1 MCGIW
6 ALFGGGENVAEQCS
20 CAQKIAHRGPD
31 CFRLES
37 VRHFDR
43 CVLGFHRLCINDGE
57 HGMQPMRIRKYPHLW
72 LCCNG
77 EIYNHKQLRDQF
89 GFDCETEC
97 DCEIILHLYEKGG
110 VQFAAEQLDGVFA
123 FVLLDTNRRQVCF
136 ARDTFGVRP
145 LFSLKE
151 GNNVLAVCSEVKGLI
166 GMIKKPQNGGA
177 KPTIKAFPPGCYEV
191 CDMSDGGRATPKE
204 QGRFHAIGDMPKYN
218 VMAKP
223 SMTQNQDHLDMIRLL
238 LEAAVQKRL
247 MSERRVGCLLSGG
260 LDSSLIAALLTKN
273 AAKAG
278 ITYPIQTYSI
288 GMEGS
293 PDIAAARK
301 VAKHIGSE
309 HHEVTMTRR
318 EVLGAIDEII
328 YCLESYDILSVR
340 ASMGNYLLA
349 RYIKRETDS
358 VVIYSGEGSDE
369 LTWGYINFKKAPTTE
384 SADAEGR
391 RLLEELYLYDVLRSD
406 RNTAAHG
413 LEVRVPFL
421 DHAFTGYYL
430 SLAPELRRSRDG
442 VEKFLLR
449 EAFSGM
455 GLLPEDILW
464 RPKEGF
470 SDGTSPADN
479 PLHLLIRDFVQN
491 KVTDEMMENATKR
504 FPVNPPQSKE
514 AYYYRQVFERHYP
527 GRADLIP
534 AYWSP
539 KWTGSKDPCART
551 YANYKNSDI

>member
-6 ALFGGGENVAEQCS
+6 ALFSSGENVAEQCS
-20 CAQKIAHRGPD
+20 CAQRIAHRGPD

-77 EIYNHKQLRDQF
+77 EVYNHKQLRDHF

-110 VQFAAEQLDGVFA
+110 VQFAAQQLDGVFA
-123 FVLLDTNRRQVCF
+123 FILLDTNRKQVCF

-145 LFSLKE
+145 LFSVTE
-151 GNNVLAVCSEVKGLI
+151 GDSVLAVCSEVKGLI
-166 GMIKKPQNGGA
+166 DMFKKTKNGDAG
-177 KPTIKAFPPGCYEV
+177 PPIKAFPPGCYEV
-191 CDMSDGGRATPKE
+191 HDMNDAGRTTLKE
-204 QGRFHAIGDMPKYN
+204 HGRFHTIGDMPKYS
-218 VMAKP
+218 VIAKP
-223 SMTQNQDHLDMIRLL
+223 LVTKNQCHLDMIRLL

-247 MSERRVGCLLSGG
+247 MSERRIGCLLSGG

-273 AAKAG
+273 AGKAG

-301 VAKHIGSE
+301 VAAHIGSE
-309 HHEVTMTRR
+309 HHEVSMTAQ
-318 EVLGAIDEII
+318 EALDAIDGII
-328 YCLESYDILSVR
+328 YCLESYDVVSIRS
-340 ASMGNYLLA
+340 SMGNYLLA
-349 RYIKRETDS
+349 RYIQRETDS

-369 LTWGYINFKKAPTTE
+369 LAQGYIYFNKAPTAAA
-384 SADAEGR
+384 ADAEGR
-391 RLLEELYLYDVLRSD
+391 RLLQELHLFDVLRAD
-406 RNTAAHG
+406 RTTAAHG

-421 DHAFTGYYL
+421 DHTFTSYYL
-430 SLAPELRRSRDG
+430 SLPPELRRSRGG

-449 EAFSGM
+449 EAFSGT
-455 GLLPEDILW
+455 GLLPEEILW

-470 SDGTSPADN
+470 SDGTSSVNN
-479 PLHLLIRDFVQN
+479 PLHLTMREFVKN
-491 KVTDEMMENATKR
+491 KVTDEMMDNAQKR
-504 FPVNPPQSKE
+504 FAVNPPQSKE

-527 GRADLIP
+527 GRGDLMP
-534 AYWSP
+534 VYWTP
-539 KWTGSKDPCART
+539 KWTDSKDPSART
-551 YANYKNSDI
+551 FSHYKK